1 MTLLLLVTNFDGSLV
16 EKRRLGK
23 VHTRGLSIKV
33 EEVDGDEYAYVIG
46 YKRIYSG
53 GSYLYSFLLVAFK
66 NAEKIWVSE
75 WKKTGKYE
83 YGVDLAI
90 YGDRIY
96 VVGERYYP
104 SGHYRKAVL
113 ACLRKS
119 DGELLWEKE
128 WTKDN
133 GVYFWNAKIIIYD
146 DTIHLIGGLYK
157 PSGIDIVVLKYSLD
171 GTLLSSYEYSAGNYI
186 DVYVSGAV
194 IQGSYIYI
202 AGERYGYKTGI
213 SHAILYCFEMGSSL
227 NKIWE
232 ETYGE
237 DVYKA
242 YNWFTDLKIYRDHIY
257 VVGSIFKTFEDV
269 KGIIAKYDLDGNRK
283 WLGTYYASIIFLTG
297 LEIYNDK
304 MYICGVKGT
313 SYLSGYDAMLMQV
326 TEYFNLKITTPGAEY
341 WVNVEGDKKSGPSA
355 EYVLPMGIHE
365 VQVEDVVEDN
375 GVRHYFKQWS
385 DGVTDNPRTVEL
397 YEDTELEAQYGIQY
411 YVTVDTVYS
420 TASGEGWYDEGET
433 ATISV
438 AETQIDQGN
447 DTRRIFEGWNLG
459 GTVVSTDQSYSF
471 AVNEPQAYTAEWKTQ
486 YYVRV
491 YTDYST
497 ASGEGWYD
505 EGGVA
510 TVSVAETLIQG
521 IPFNKVFKG
530 WRDQTGAIVASQQT
544 YSFTVDTAKTLT
556 AVWEDELNLIAVAG
570 IGAAVA
576 VVAAAILLMR
586 RKKPA
591 APAYPPPPP
600 PPP

>member
-1 MTLLLLVTNFDGSLV
+1 MRLGSILLASVIALLLVLPSMVEASPTTVWQETYPSPTGFVSSLSSIAVTSKHIYATGYMKHVDSGQYDLLLLVTNFDGSLV

-104 SGHYRKAVL
+104 SEHYRKAVL

-119 DGELLWEKE
+119 DGKLLWERE

-146 DTIHLIGGLYK
+146 DTIYLIGGLYK

-242 YNWFTDLKIYRDHIY
+242 YNWFTDLKIYRDHI
-257 VVGSIFKTFEDV
+257 
-269 KGIIAKYDLDGNRK
+269 
-283 WLGTYYASIIFLTG
+283 
-297 LEIYNDK
+297 
-304 MYICGVKGT
+304 
-313 SYLSGYDAMLMQV
+313 
-326 TEYFNLKITTPGAEY
+326 
-341 WVNVEGDKKSGPSA
+341 
-355 EYVLPMGIHE
+355 
-365 VQVEDVVEDN
+365 
-375 GVRHYFKQWS
+375 
-385 DGVTDNPRTVEL
+385 
-397 YEDTELEAQYGIQY
+397 
-411 YVTVDTVYS
+411 
-420 TASGEGWYDEGET
+420 
-433 ATISV
+433 
-438 AETQIDQGN
+438 
-447 DTRRIFEGWNLG
+447 
-459 GTVVSTDQSYSF
+459 
-471 AVNEPQAYTAEWKTQ
+471 
-486 YYVRV
+486 
-491 YTDYST
+491 
-497 ASGEGWYD
+497 
-505 EGGVA
+505 
-510 TVSVAETLIQG
+510 
-521 IPFNKVFKG
+521 
-530 WRDQTGAIVASQQT
+530 
-544 YSFTVDTAKTLT
+544 
-556 AVWEDELNLIAVAG
+556 
-570 IGAAVA
+570 
-576 VVAAAILLMR
+576 
-586 RKKPA
+586 
-591 APAYPPPPP
+591 
-600 PPP
+600 